1 MADIYSSTADGRVD
15 SHYTGSNPTW
25 ALSRDAATGTFVSDS
40 ESSTSAFVQAS
51 RFNARGGGDP
61 TYKVTRS
68 FLIFNVS
75 SITSEVG
82 EVILRIHGKSTNL
95 TAGSIWGVKGDTPTI
110 GGLTTA
116 NFDAIDGFSAGNQ
129 MFGNATQYTNIL
141 NSGWDNNGYNSL
153 TGTSDLRSDIQNNST
168 VVIVMTDYGYDGR
181 NIAPSSA
188 QLVGYGAYFS
198 DDSSGAGG
206 TDKDPYLSIK
216 LAGYEHDVNTVVAA
230 SIGKV
235 NTVATANIGKIITV
249 D

>member
-1 MADIYSSTADGRVD
+1 MADIYSSTADGRID
-15 SHYTGSNPTW
+15 SHNTSQSPTW
-25 ALSRDAATGTFVSDS
+25 ALSRDATTGTFVSDS
-40 ESSTSAFVQAS
+40 ESSAVGFVQAS

-68 FLIFNVS
+68 FLIFSVS
-75 SITSEVG
+75 SITAEVA
-82 EVILRIHGKSTNL
+82 EVVLKIHGKSTNL
-95 TAGSIWGVKGDTPTI
+95 TAGTIWGVKGDPPTI

-116 NFDAIDGFSAGNQ
+116 DFDAIDGFSAGNQ
-129 MFGNATQYTNIL
+129 MGGGNCTPYTNIMT
-141 NSGWDNNGYNSL
+141 SGWDDDDYNSF
-153 TGTSDLRSDIQNNST
+153 TGTSDLRSDIQSNST
-168 VVIVMTDYGYDGR
+168 VVIVMTDYSYDAR

-188 QLVGYGAYFS
+188 QLVGYGAYYS
-198 DDSSGAGG
+198 DNGG

-216 LAGYEHDVNTVVAA
+216 LAGYGHDVNTVVAA